1 MGYYRVMGGGTI
13 GGEYTV
19 RGSKNAVLPILAA
32 SILAGDEVVL
42 ENVPHITDV
51 FVSLEILEE
60 LGCKTKLEGRTLT
73 IDSRNI
79 EKTEISEEMVGKMR
93 SSIPRSSTMRQENR
107 KLWLWLVFCGH
118 AVRKSMEKVLLPS
131 W

>member
-60 LGCKTKLEGRTLT
+60 LGCKTAGILKKQK
-73 IDSRNI
+73 S
-79 EKTEISEEMVGKMR
+79 
-93 SSIPRSSTMRQENR
+93 
-107 KLWLWLVFCGH
+107 
-118 AVRKSMEKVLLPS
+118 VRKWWGKCVLPYCIWGHCLVG
-131 W
+131 

>member
-1 MGYYRVMGGGTI
+1 MGYYRVTGGGTI

-93 SSIPRSSTMRQENR
+93 I
-107 KLWLWLVFCGH
+107 WGHCLVG
-118 AVRKSMEKVLLPS
+118 
-131 W
+131 